1 MTDGKQVKNKA
12 NPTGTGK
19 FLNES
24 GQYETPPG
32 AGGGLSYLKV
42 RRLRTILNN

>member
-1 MTDGKQVKNKA
+1 MIDGKQVKNKA

-24 GQYETPPG
+24 GVYENPT
-32 AGGGLSYLKV
+32 AAVGLTYAKV